1 MVKKTN
7 GGPKSTTDSD
17 IVAQL
22 LADRLTGDMLED
34 AIAETMPLLQGA
46 FCFVIM
52 DEKTVYGV
60 RDPYG
65 VRPLVVGRLPS
76 GGWVITS
83 ETCAL
88 DIVGASYV
96 RDVEPGEIVAIDER
110 GLRSRVYA
118 KPEPKLCIF
127 EYVYL
132 ARPDSI
138 MYERSVHEVRRELG
152 RTLAQEAPADAD
164 LVIGV
169 PDTGPVA
176 AAGFAEASGIPYGE
190 GIIKN
195 RYVGRTFIQPTQ
207 TIRQLGIKLKL
218 NPLPSA
224 IKDKRLVVV
233 DDSIV
238 RGNTTR
244 QIVRMLREA
253 GAREVHLR
261 ITSPPIRWPCF
272 YGIDMATKAELV
284 ATDLAVEEI
293 RSYIGADSLAY
304 LSLAGARALDRQ
316 PVGAL
321 LPRVLRRHLSGPDL
335 RGRAVEVPPR
345 RARRSARVSNIPP
358 VTPSASY
365 RGAGVDIEAG
375 DRAVEL
381 MRDHVASTH
390 RSEVI
395 GGLGGFA
402 GAFSAV
408 FKTLQDPVL
417 LSAAD
422 GVGTKLLVAQTLD
435 RHETVG
441 VDLVAMVVDDLVCH
455 GAEPLFMLDYI
466 ACGKLEPQRIER
478 IVAGI
483 AEGCRLAGCALLGG
497 ETAEHPGVMEP
508 DAYDL
513 AAFAVASRTGRRYG
527 TRARARRRRRDRDRV
542 ERIALERLLARAPHH
557 PRARSAARRTGSGFG
572 RSDAR

>member
-1 MVKKTN
+1 MGAESPKEACGLFGVWAPDEEVAKLTFFGLYALQHRGQESAGIAVSDGSGILVYKDMGLVAQVFSEATLATLQGQLGIGHTRYSTTGSSRWENAQPAFKPTDSGGVALGHNGNLTNTRELAAMVRKPN

-22 LADRLTGDMLED
+22 LADRLAGDMED

-46 FCFVIM
+46 FSFVIM

-88 DIVGASYV
+88 DIVGAAYV

-110 GLRSRVYA
+110 GLRSRVFA
-118 KPEPKLCIF
+118 KPQQKLCIF

-132 ARPDSI
+132 ARPDSV

-152 RTLAQEAPADAD
+152 RLLARESPADAD

-176 AAGFAEASGIPYGE
+176 AAGFAETSGLPYGE
-190 GIIKN
+190 GIVKN

-284 ATDLAVEEI
+284 ATDLAVDEI

-304 LSLAGARALDRQ
+304 LSLPALVRATGNSSDRFCRACFDGIYPVPIPEDAEQ
-316 PVGAL
+316 PKFVLEEHAA
-321 LPRVLRRHLSGPDL
+321 PR
-335 RGRAVEVPPR
+335 E
-345 RARRSARVSNIPP
+345 
-358 VTPSASY
+358 
-365 RGAGVDIEAG
+365 
-375 DRAVEL
+375 
-381 MRDHVASTH
+381 
-390 RSEVI
+390 
-395 GGLGGFA
+395 
-402 GAFSAV
+402 
-408 FKTLQDPVL
+408 
-417 LSAAD
+417 
-422 GVGTKLLVAQTLD
+422 
-435 RHETVG
+435 
-441 VDLVAMVVDDLVCH
+441 
-455 GAEPLFMLDYI
+455 
-466 ACGKLEPQRIER
+466 
-478 IVAGI
+478 
-483 AEGCRLAGCALLGG
+483 
-497 ETAEHPGVMEP
+497 
-508 DAYDL
+508 
-513 AAFAVASRTGRRYG
+513 
-527 TRARARRRRRDRDRV
+527 
-542 ERIALERLLARAPHH
+542 
-557 PRARSAARRTGSGFG
+557 
-572 RSDAR
+572 